1 MRFILL
7 MFIECILTCNICAQS
22 TAISKKLTITKSKE
36 GVFQSESIEPPL
48 LDIVP
53 NSVKFVDMDGNNRI
67 DANEECELHFKVK
80 NSGKGDGKDCKV
92 TISATGNLRGLKYA
106 GKNLP
111 DIPAGESIEVQIPID
126 SDMNTEDGQVNFLI
140 SVEEPR
146 GLGSNPLTLSIGT
159 HSFIPPLIQVAD
171 YAVTSEQGTTIINK
185 RIPFDLQVLVQNVH
199 SGIANDIRMSIELPE
214 NVILMEGS
222 KNMQLGTLNGGDIA
236 SVNYSLIVNNAYT
249 QATIPIT
256 FKLKESYGKYAE
268 NKTINLHLNQPISAN
283 KVTIESSKSEKS
295 IIRAQIEEKKLLADI
310 DVQIPQSEYV
320 NRNTFVVI
328 IANEHYQ
335 AESSVPYSI
344 NDGMVFFSYCNQTL
358 GIPKENIHFRQ
369 DATLNNII
377 TEIDWLSKV
386 MKVYDGNAK
395 AIFYYAGHGIPDE
408 KDKTAYL
415 LPIDGVGSNVA
426 TGYALEKLYTKLGD
440 LPSQSITVFLDACF
454 SGSKREEGMLASSRG
469 VAIKVNSIAPTGR
482 MIIFSAAQGD
492 ETAYPYEKYGHGM
505 FTYFLLKALQK
516 SKGDISMG
524 DLSNF
529 VIDEVRKRSIV
540 ENGKL
545 QTPTVIPSTALGDSW
560 KEWKLK

>member
-111 DIPAGESIEVQIPID
+111 DIPAGESIEVQIPINA
-126 SDMNTEDGQVNFLI
+126 DMTTEDGQVNFLVSI
-140 SVEEPR
+140 EESH
-146 GLGSNPLTLSIGT
+146 GLGSNPLTLSIDT
-159 HSFIPPLIQVAD
+159 HSFIAPLIQVAD
-171 YAVTSEQGTTIINK
+171 YAVTSEQGTTINK

-236 SVNYSLIVNNAYT
+236 SVNYSLIVNNDYA
-249 QATIPIT
+249 QSTIPIT
-256 FKLKESYGKYAE
+256 FKLKEGYGKYAE
-268 NKTINLHLNQPISAN
+268 NKTINLHLNQPVSGN
-283 KVTIESSKSEKS
+283 KVTIESSRSEKS
-295 IIRAQIEEKKLLADI
+295 IIRAQIEEKKLQADI
-310 DVQIPQSEYV
+310 DIQIPKSEKKKK
-320 NRNTFVVI
+320 NTFVVV

-335 AESSVPYSI
+335 TESSVPYSI
-344 NDGMVFFSYCNQTL
+344 NDGMVFSSYCNQTL

-386 MKVYDGNAK
+386 MKVYNGNAK

-408 KDKTAYL
+408 KNKTAYL
-415 LPIDGVGSNVA
+415 LPIDGVGSNIA
-426 TGYALEKLYTKLGD
+426 TGYALEELYTKLGD

-469 VAIKVNSIAPTGR
+469 VAIKVNPIAPTGR
-482 MIIFSAAQGD
+482 MIVFSATQGD

-524 DLSNF
+524 DLSDF
-529 VIDEVRKRSIV
+529 VIDEVRKHSIV
-540 ENGKL
+540 INSKL
-545 QTPTVIPSTALGDSW
+545 QTPTIISSLSLGDSW
-560 KEWKLK
+560 KKWKLNQ